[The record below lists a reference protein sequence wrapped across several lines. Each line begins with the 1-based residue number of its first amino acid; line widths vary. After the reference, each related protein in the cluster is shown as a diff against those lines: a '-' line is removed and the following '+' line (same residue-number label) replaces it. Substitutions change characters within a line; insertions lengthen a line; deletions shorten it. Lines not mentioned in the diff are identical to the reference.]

1 MITLKQAIKIID
13 VHPSKSICIVTVAEG
28 WKIIEGKRQ
37 WINEISSYY
46 TKETLAKRFD
56 FKEVKVLKIE
66 PNFLCGDY
74 EGWKLYVTY
83 PHKEIRIPEKYL
95 ERIAKVKEEAG
106 KYKCKL
112 VKGWVC
118 KNDRFNF
125 IIADSKKELI
135 RELKNTIRK

>member
-1 MITLKQAIKIID
+1 MITLAQAIKTLDIR
-13 VHPSKSICIVTVAEG
+13 PSKSICIVTVTEG
-28 WKIIEGKRQ
+28 WKIIEDKKQ
-37 WINEISSYY
+37 WVNEISSYH

-56 FKEVKVLKIE
+56 FKKVKVLKIE

-83 PHKEIRIPEKYL
+83 PHEEIKIPKKYL
-95 ERIAKVKEEAG
+95 ERIAKVEEEAG

-112 VKGWVC
+112 AKGWVC
-118 KNDRFNF
+118 KSDKFDF

-135 RELKNTIRK
+135 KELKNTIHK